1 MRITKE
7 IAQEVNQFDSVESLL
22 RSGGISIDALDR
34 AAFGFASGDILTFKP
49 QQLKIKWKDDIVNVK
64 YEIQYSKL
72 PIKTWAKKID
82 LSTPIEVSYERGKF
96 WIEDGHHRYMA
107 AKILKITIR
116 AIVEIKDK
124 PIEKLSGGLS
134 YDDFHKYIFNSV
146 KK

>member
-22 RSGGISIDALDR
+22 RSGGISIGALDR

-72 PIKTWAKKID
+72 PIKTWAKKNRFIY
-82 LSTPIEVSYERGKF
+82 SNRGQLRK
-96 WIEDGHHRYMA
+96 RQ
-107 AKILKITIR
+107 ILDR
-116 AIVEIKDK
+116 RWA
-124 PIEKLSGGLS
+124 S
-134 YDDFHKYIFNSV
+134 
-146 KK
+146 